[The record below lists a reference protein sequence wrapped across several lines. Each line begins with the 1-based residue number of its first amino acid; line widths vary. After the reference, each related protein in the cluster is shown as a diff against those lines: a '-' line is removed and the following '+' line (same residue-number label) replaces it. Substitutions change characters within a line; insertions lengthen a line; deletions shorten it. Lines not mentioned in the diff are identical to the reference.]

1 MTLDELAPLAKGGRV
16 DSLDLLSLEGG
27 IYLLEAH
34 LGERRLVV
42 KSPDGSALRL
52 RSAQHARQLLED
64 FPEVPFHLVHAAAHD
79 EMCGMPA
86 GLREPLRVPISLR
99 SAW

>member
-1 MTLDELAPLAKGGRV
+1 MTLDELARMARDGGV
-16 DSLDLLSLEGG
+16 DALDLLSLEGG

-34 LGERRLVV
+34 AGTRRFTV
-42 KSPDGSALRL
+42 KTDDGATLRL
-52 RSAQHARQLLED
+52 RSAQHARQVLEH

-86 GLREPLRVPISLR
+86 GQREPLRVPISLR